1 MEPIDT
7 AMPLK
12 ITQMYK
18 LFRINYQFEV
28 YLYSVGNNSTAM
40 QYIRLMPALESASNT
55 ADNIR
60 FCVEDVMKYK
70 KAAET
75 PEPTKLTTK

>member
-1 MEPIDT
+1 
-7 AMPLK
+7 
-12 ITQMYK
+12 
-18 LFRINYQFEV
+18 
-28 YLYSVGNNSTAM
+28 
-40 QYIRLMPALESASNT
+40 MPALESASNT

-70 KAAET
+70 KAAEI